1 MKMKQS
7 KLRFLYAHYHFKYC
21 WHSKRKKKEDLL
33 GLEVTNYSSHA
44 LLWQIMACF
53 KVTFFFPALR

>member
-1 MKMKQS
+1 MHIATLNTVGTQ
-7 KLRFLYAHYHFKYC
+7 
-21 WHSKRKKKEDLL
+21 KKKDLL
-33 GLEVTNYSSHA
+33 AVEVTNYSSYA